1 MPFKI
6 KRVFLKYKFKNIGNH
21 TNKITNMGI
30 LCISGSVEV
39 LIKKEK
45 IKKKYILVNPS
56 KLLLIYK
63 NEWRRIKSFKKNTVA
78 IFFASEKYLK
88 NEYIYD

>member
-1 MPFKI
+1 MKKEIIKIPLFNNDKNKHKLINYVIEYKFKFKI
-6 KRVFLKYKFKNIGNH
+6 KRLILKYKFKNIGNH

-45 IKKKYILVNPS
+45 IKKKNILTNQ
-56 KLLLIYK
+56 
-63 NEWRRIKSFKKNTVA
+63 
-78 IFFASEKYLK
+78 
-88 NEYIYD
+88 